1 VIGSITNLELFA
13 TESVSFM
20 APKLNMVILEMKS
33 KLPQV
38 PLEVAEKFLDPL
50 SLKVYQLL
58 LQLQEQQEKQSK
70 K

>member
-1 VIGSITNLELFA
+1 MSKSSL
-13 TESVSFM
+13 
-20 APKLNMVILEMKS
+20 PKI
-33 KLPQV
+33 P
-38 PLEVAEKFLDPL
+38 PEVAEKFLDPL

>member
-13 TESVSFM
+13 TERVSFM
-20 APKLNMVILEMKS
+20 ALKLNMVILEMKS

-58 LQLQEQQEKQSK
+58 LQLQEQQEKQNK